1 MTTVPKPVKSLVW
14 KAAAAALVGL
24 LALGV
29 LASPAQAQGKASG
42 TYLKE
47 AFNRVTDNAAL
58 GGKIGNYGYIDGI
71 SIMAAWLN
79 SSGKATFTLT
89 LDANVDYLFLGAG
102 DADALDVDL
111 TILNDKNEVVAED
124 TRTAADAVVTFTPK
138 VTGRYTMELILYKSK
153 NNVPCVCA
161 ATILRKNGINAS
173 LKNLD
178 EAVGNFVDALAR
190 ADVELKDK
198 AKKRLELHKEKGQW
212 AMFGAVLAEGKEAD
226 VYNLSL
232 GNGLRAFF
240 ATGDSKANDVDLY
253 LLNNDATQTLKE
265 DTRTDRDASFVHQM
279 QGGLNRLRVRNY
291 KSNGLSVCVMGVFDI
306 ID

>member
-1 MTTVPKPVKSLVW
+1 MANVSRPVKSVVW
-14 KAAAAALVGL
+14 KMAVAALAGL

-29 LASPAQAQGKASG
+29 LATPAAAQGKASG

-47 AFNRVTDNAAL
+47 SFNRVTDNAAL

-71 SIMAAWLN
+71 SIMAAWIN
-79 SSGKATFTLT
+79 SGGKSTFTLT

-102 DADALDVDL
+102 DLDAQDVDL
-111 TILNDKNEVVAED
+111 VILNDKNEVVAED
-124 TRTAADAVVTFTPK
+124 VRTAADAAVTFTPK
-138 VTGRYTMELILYKSK
+138 VTGRYTMELVLFKSK

-178 EAVGNFVDALAR
+178 EAVGNFVDALAK
-190 ADVELKDK
+190 ADVELKNK
-198 AKKRLELHKEKGQW
+198 ANKRLELHKEKGQW
-212 AMFGAVLAEGKEAD
+212 AMFGAVLAQSKDAD

-240 ATGDSKANDVDLY
+240 ATGDSKARDVDLF
-253 LLNNDATQTLKE
+253 LMNNDASQTLKS
-265 DTRTDRDASFVHQM
+265 DTRVDRDASFVHQM
-279 QGGLNRLRVRNY
+279 GGGLHRLRLHNHESTGV
-291 KSNGLSVCVMGVFDI
+291 SVCIMGVYDI